1 MSKTLRWIAVAGLS
15 VGVVSLAIAYVLG
28 GRDLRQLWNRNAL
41 TLQACGDGTTKTDG
55 ASERRLS
62 WNGGDTIDIALP
74 ATVRLRVGEGSE
86 LVVRGSPDTI
96 RHVELRDGRL
106 TLNCRWLATSRDID
120 VTLPGRAFRRV
131 GLSGSA
137 KVVIENLN
145 QPELALS
152 ISGSGSLRGQGAVD
166 RLSVTVAG
174 SGKARL
180 ADIAVKQLT
189 VNISGSGNV
198 EAAPKDEADIVIS
211 GSGNVRLASRPARLK
226 NTIAGSGRI
235 TQPPLEAAEGKK

>member
-41 TLQACGDGTTKTDG
+41 TLQACGDDGKTRTDG

-120 VTLPGRAFRRV
+120 VALPGRPFRRV

-137 KVVIENLN
+137 KVGIENLN

-152 ISGSGSLRGQGAVD
+152 ISGSASLSGPGAVH
-166 RLSVTVAG
+166 RVSVPVA
-174 SGKARL
+174 
-180 ADIAVKQLT
+180 
-189 VNISGSGNV
+189 
-198 EAAPKDEADIVIS
+198 
-211 GSGNVRLASRPARLK
+211 
-226 NTIAGSGRI
+226 
-235 TQPPLEAAEGKK
+235 